1 MICHLGDAVLVLDS
15 CGKATSLV
23 PQSRDPALALPPDFS
38 FSWGS
43 VHQTLQGGKYRLC
56 WCSTR
61 SEEATNPD
69 NVTSPC
75 QTADHF
81 AVDFGSLHV
90 VGPASTHSRT
100 CVVGWPCHIAGLHGK
115 DLQTGDYYLILD
127 TCGLASHLSDSP
139 AGFLQTAAGTFGSE
153 VSFHTAVTSSGGTY
167 RICWCAQGF
176 PCYNFDDFRV
186 DAGELVL
193 QGVLPEQSFT
203 CVRGRP
209 CFVSH
214 VQGVYIE
221 SQKAEFLI
229 MATCSSNP
237 GSLKSSALAIARALP
252 GNRCLVGTEFDFA
265 RW

>member
-1 MICHLGDAVLVLDS
+1 MQYLCLTPVEKLLAWCLNLMTLLWPCHP
-15 CGKATSLV
+15 TSHSHGAAFTKHCKV
-23 PQSRDPALALPPDFS
+23 ASIGCAGVQH
-38 FSWGS
+38 
-43 VHQTLQGGKYRLC
+43 V
-56 WCSTR
+56 

-100 CVVGWPCHIAGLHGK
+100 CVVGWPCHIAGLHGN
-115 DLQTGDYYLILD
+115 DLQAGDYYLILD

-252 GNRCLVGTEFDFA
+252 GTDVWWELKFDFA